1 MFAST
6 FARIPA
12 MSAPRRSIRRGTM
25 RVGFMAFALAGLP
38 GCVESGESG
47 LPTPIYA
54 ETTISD
60 AGSTLVVMG
69 GITGTGS
76 SYLAAGTDALDTV
89 EARLA
94 EVGLGSDA
102 ILRVRAALAPGDGA
116 EFAEWNE
123 AWEAHFS
130 SGAAPARTTVG
141 SSGLPDG
148 ALVVLDV
155 VAAFPAGDVP
165 SAGATGWTPT
175 ANPHIRLAGG
185 GVNPTAI
192 VSTGTG
198 VFLSSGVLPSR
209 GALDDPDSMEQ
220 QIGSVIGRL
229 GNSLAEHGLTWADAF
244 FVRVLPTP
252 QPGLDEPDFG
262 GWEPMRAMMTELAG
276 GTAVPWSLWA
286 APGFSA
292 NGNFVE
298 IEVWATWPE
307 AFPAAADGVDLNA
320 PLRMSGGPTGQIAS
334 AASVLPESDLV
345 WVSGVIAPEGTDP
358 EEEGM
363 AALDLLQERLAA
375 VGATMA
381 GVAELRVYRVP
392 GESGFNAAYST
403 HFNNPELNPH
413 RPARTNYLVESLPM
427 GRTVMV
433 EAVVAR
439 GSGGS

>member
-1 MFAST
+1 MFAGT

-12 MSAPRRSIRRGTM
+12 PAGHRGSL
-25 RVGFMAFALAGLP
+25 RVGLMAFAMVLPGLT
-38 GCVESGESG
+38 GCVESGEG
-47 LPTPIYA
+47 VLPTPIYA
-54 ETTISD
+54 EVAISD
-60 AGSTLVVMG
+60 AGTTLVVMG

-76 SYLAAGTDALDTV
+76 SYLAAGAHALGAV
-89 EARLA
+89 QARLA

-116 EFAEWNE
+116 EFAEWNQ

-130 SGAAPARTTVG
+130 SGSPPARTTVG

-155 VAAFPAGDVP
+155 VAAFPDGDVP
-165 SAGATGWTPT
+165 SGAAARWLPTPNPNVHLAGA
-175 ANPHIRLAGG
+175 

-209 GALDDPDSMEQ
+209 GSLEDPDSMEQ

-229 GNSLAEHGLTWADAF
+229 GDSLADHGLTWGDAF

-252 QPGLDEPDFG
+252 QPGLDEPDFA
-262 GWEPMRAMMTELAG
+262 GWEPAREMLTDLSG

-307 AFPAAADGVDLNA
+307 AFPAPADAEDGGSAL
-320 PLRMSGGPTGQIAS
+320 LRMSGNPTGQIAS
-334 AASVLPESDLV
+334 AASVAPESDLV
-345 WVSGVIAPEGTDP
+345 WVSGVVAPEGTEP

-363 AALDLLQERLAA
+363 VVLDLLEERLAA

-381 GVAELRVYRVP
+381 GVAELRVYRVA
-392 GESGFNAAYST
+392 GESGFNGAYST
-403 HFNNPELNPH
+403 HFNNPDRNPH

-427 GRTVMV
+427 GRMVMV

-439 GSGGS
+439 APGGF